1 MKRNRTAATEPTWMC
16 LRSVSLRVAPLVF
29 SMVMLGVVAAPAAE
43 ERPVRG
49 EDRVAEQ
56 RRSNPALEAA
66 IKKLKMPGLA
76 INLDE
81 CCVDIASTICL
92 DKGMLELVAC
102 TKGTK
107 EHESIVAIEAR
118 PTHIHTA
125 LLLLGARAG
134 NPAILQPPKGEDQG
148 WTDIPPRGDAVD
160 VLLVFPDMT
169 GRPVAHPIS
178 KFITRAA
185 SETEPPGN
193 AVEGQKPAG
202 RFPTHTFLFAG
213 SRLIGGGP
221 EPRKYLSDE
230 SGNVISVVTFGD
242 ELLCLP
248 GVHSDQKASLQWQ
261 VNAADLPPVGTKVTL
276 RLRPQ
281 NKPAVVKPPTKD
293 KPSQP

>member
-1 MKRNRTAATEPTWMC
+1 MNRNRTAATEQTAMR
-16 LRSVSLRVAPLVF
+16 LYSIFLLAF
-29 SMVMLGVVAAPAAE
+29 SMATLGGVAAPAAE
-43 ERPVRG
+43 ERPALG
-49 EDRVAEQ
+49 EDKVAEPHAP
-56 RRSNPALEAA
+56 NPALEEA
-66 IKKLKMPGLA
+66 IKKLKMPGVA
-76 INLDE
+76 ISLDE
-81 CCVDIASTICL
+81 RCVDIAGTICL
-92 DKGMLELVAC
+92 GKGMLELVAC

-107 EHESIVAIEAR
+107 EHEAIVAIEAR
-118 PTHIHTA
+118 PMHIHTA
-125 LLLLGARAG
+125 LLLLGAKAG

-160 VLLVFPDMT
+160 VLLVFADKA

-193 AVEGQKPAG
+193 AVAGQKPAG

-248 GVHSDQKASLQWQ
+248 GVHSDQKDSLQWQ

-276 RLRPQ
+276 RLQPQ
-281 NKPAVVKPPTKD
+281 NKPAVAKSPTKD

>member
-1 MKRNRTAATEPTWMC
+1 MR
-16 LRSVSLRVAPLVF
+16 LRSVSLRAALLSF
-29 SMVMLGVVAAPAAE
+29 SMAVFGGVSAPAAE
-43 ERPVRG
+43 ERPACG
-49 EDRVAEQ
+49 GDRLAEQ
-56 RRSNPALEAA
+56 RTPNPALEEA
-66 IKKLKMPGLA
+66 IKKLKMPGVA

-81 CCVDIASTICL
+81 RCVDIAGTICL

-107 EHESIVAIEAR
+107 EHESIVAIEAQ
-118 PTHIHTA
+118 PMHIHTA

-134 NPAILQPPKGEDQG
+134 NPAILRPPLGEEDKGWIDL
-148 WTDIPPRGDAVD
+148 PPRGDAVE
-160 VLLVFPDMT
+160 VLLVFPDKT
-169 GRPVAHPIS
+169 GKPVAHPIS

-185 SETEPPGN
+185 SETEAPGN
-193 AVEGQKPAG
+193 ADTDQKAEG

-213 SRLIGGGP
+213 SRLVGGGP

-261 VNAADLPPVGTKVTL
+261 INAANLPLVGTKVTL

-281 NKPAVVKPPTKD
+281 NKPAVAEPPAKD
-293 KPSQP
+293 KPSKP